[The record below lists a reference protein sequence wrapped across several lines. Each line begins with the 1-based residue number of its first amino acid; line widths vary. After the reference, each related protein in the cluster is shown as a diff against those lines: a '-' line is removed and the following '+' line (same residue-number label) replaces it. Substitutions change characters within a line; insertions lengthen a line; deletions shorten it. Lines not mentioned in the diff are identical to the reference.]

1 MVISHNILA
10 MNASRQFNMVENAK
24 KKSTEKLSSGY
35 RINRAADDA
44 AGLAISEKMRKQI
57 RGLDKGA
64 SNIQEGI
71 SLVQVA
77 DGALAEV
84 TGMLQR
90 MNVLSV
96 QAANGTNSQ
105 SDRRSIQAEIDQL
118 NKEIDRIGETTSFN
132 GTYIFKDLDGE
143 TKNREHE
150 VIDLM
155 SCPEAFE
162 FELVNGPS
170 SATDLSGKVTHKYK
184 IGIGNCTSAED
195 IVDTVYDYVRNNL
208 PDTVPQNPASGGPI
222 GVSHSNMMTKSPD
235 GRSLIIYA
243 TSKAKPTPE
252 EAANVYQTGPYGRVT
267 SSYVTME
274 GDKGEAKNYLKIQC
288 SGVDFDQEMIYT
300 RVINSDMLGTD
311 GINLLAEYGP

>member
-155 SCPEAFE
+155 SCPSAEEGYLREAYKVGSSYHPAGTINFKNINGGNLNYILGSQFTFTCSQSCPEAFE

-222 GVSHSNMMTKSPD
+222 GVSHSKYD
-235 GRSLIIYA
+235 
-243 TSKAKPTPE
+243 
-252 EAANVYQTGPYGRVT
+252 
-267 SSYVTME
+267 
-274 GDKGEAKNYLKIQC
+274 DKISRWQIFNHLCNQ
-288 SGVDFDQEMIYT
+288 
-300 RVINSDMLGTD
+300 
-311 GINLLAEYGP
+311 